1 MLSSLSSVGVRLL
14 VLLTALACM
23 LASSTFAGSLPD
35 PGYDAYGGWRGLT
48 TTATG
53 RFRTERI
60 DGAWW
65 LITPD
70 GHAFY
75 SMGVTGVRPEGDF
88 APALGTSP
96 YHDNVLARYG
106 SETAWA
112 DVAAGRLAD
121 LHVNTLGGWSRT
133 SLFPARIAYTEV
145 LAFASRAPIVAAV
158 PAGLSGFQI
167 RDWYDPSF
175 ATNAP
180 AEAALAAPCAADPWC
195 IGVFTDNEMGFGPGI
210 AQNIPTLDAYMVM
223 SAGAPGKVA
232 VQHFFAAR
240 YSDVAAFN
248 SAWGQSLS
256 SFDDLQGLT
265 SLTANFRTDPPAR
278 QADRH
283 AFQNQTATRYFQIVH
298 DALRTVGSDML
309 ILGARFLAYST
320 SAGVAQAATPWVDV
334 LSINYYELSP
344 PFFTLAQTS
353 AVEFGYLVPTRFFD
367 DIDELARVTGK
378 PLLIS
383 EWTYRAADSGLPNT
397 WLPLF
402 PTLATQADRADAY
415 SAYVRRALARPY
427 LLGIHWFKYTDFPAE
442 GRTNGE
448 NSNQGIT
455 DIEDDLWVTLTDR
468 MRLVNEGVEP
478 QRMLVTGGGRRATD
492 CAIELATSGSP
503 SLDCTDGDPRCDRDT
518 VAGQCT
524 IDVLPCVQVTDSR
537 LACTPSMPTG
547 VEVRKPSVR
556 KNPALRA
563 AFEASLAAAVAAG
576 PGACGPAVEV
586 VIPLG
591 SRLKAS
597 ATMSVQATT
606 PAGRER
612 DRLKLRCLAE
622 TP

>member
-1 MLSSLSSVGVRLL
+1 MRRAPSAVMR
-14 VLLTALACM
+14 
-23 LASSTFAGSLPD
+23 LASSVSLALLCAFATSSPAAPPPD
-35 PGYDAYGGWRGLT
+35 PGYDAYGGWRGLGA
-48 TTATG
+48 TATG

-60 DGAWW
+60 DGVWW
-65 LITPD
+65 LITPA

-75 SMGVTGVRPEGDF
+75 SMGVTGVRPEGDY
-88 APALGTSP
+88 APSLGTAP

-106 SETAWA
+106 SEAAWA

-145 LAFASRAPIVAAV
+145 RAFVSRAPVVAAA
-158 PAGLSGFQI
+158 PSGLSGFQI

-175 ATNAP
+175 VTGAA

-195 IGVFTDNEMGFGPGI
+195 IGVFSDNEMGFGPGI
-210 AQNIPTLDAYMVM
+210 AQNIPTLDAYLLM

-232 VQHFFAAR
+232 VQDFFASR
-240 YSDVAAFN
+240 YADVAAFN
-248 SAWGQSLS
+248 AAWGQSLS
-256 SFDDLQGLT
+256 QFDDLQGLT
-265 SLTANFRTDPPAR
+265 TLTANFRTDPPAR
-278 QADRH
+278 QADRQ
-283 AFQNQTATRYFQIVH
+283 AFQNQTATRYFQTVH
-298 DALRTVGSDML
+298 DALRAVGPDLL

-320 SAGVAQAATPWVDV
+320 SAGVAQAAAPWVDV
-334 LSINYYELSP
+334 LSVNYYELSP
-344 PFFTLAQTS
+344 PFFMLAQST
-353 AVEFGYLVPTRFFD
+353 AAEFGYLVPTRFFD
-367 DIDELARVTGK
+367 DIDAMARVTGK

-397 WLPLF
+397 WLPFF

-415 SAYVRRALARPY
+415 SAYARRALARPY
-427 LLGIHWFKYTDFPAE
+427 LLGIHWFKYTDFPAA

-455 DIEDDLWVTLTDR
+455 DINDDLWTALTDR
-468 MRLVNEGVEP
+468 MRLVNQGIEP
-478 QRMLVTGGGRRATD
+478 QRLLITGGGRTATD
-492 CAIELATSGSP
+492 CAIELATSAS
-503 SLDCTDGDPRCDRDT
+503 SSRDCHDGDPRCDRDAI
-518 VAGQCT
+518 AGQCT
-524 IDVLPCVQVTDSR
+524 IDVLPCVQIADTR
-537 LACTPSMPTG
+537 LACTPSMPAG
-547 VEVRKPSVR
+547 VLVRKPSVR

-591 SRLKAS
+591 SRRT
-597 ATMSVQATT
+597 ATTRLSVQATT

-612 DRLKLRCLAE
+612 DKLRLRCLAA